1 MPDWLLPPL
10 LLAVAAAATYASRGM
25 GVLLSGRIDPASPL
39 FAWIGLVTYA
49 LLAGLVARMVL
60 LPIGP
65 LQETG
70 LAMRLSAVAI
80 GTGLFYLARRNLLVG
95 VASGTIALALMAA

>member
-1 MPDWLLPPL
+1 MGDWMGPAV
-10 LLAVAAAATYASRGM
+10 LAAGAAATYASRGL
-25 GVLLSGRIDPASPL
+25 GVLLSGRIDPGSRL

-65 LQETG
+65 LAETG
-70 LAMRLSAVAI
+70 LLARLIAAAVAVA
-80 GTGLFYLARRNLLVG
+80 LFYVTRRNLLVG
-95 VASGTIALALMAA
+95 VTSGTIALIALAG